1 MKLTTVAANG
11 YGSFGGLGGH
21 AKRSQFPTAPGGTG
35 PQGTGPMMQNEANLL
50 WADRQWTRGGKVAPA
65 GAAGPERAKRTQ
77 FGGVKYAKRTQLWPL
92 RRSGRPIIPPFHP
105 SGIPVPR
112 LQGRGQSCE
121 TKPIPGRAGWGEA
134 GGTGGV
140 GCCTNKANL
149 PRTDWKRR
157 WAGAGNAAADGHKRA
172 KRSQSSPR
180 ADTMDLQYATVCRP
194 HGGAPGG
201 RNSLVFGID
210 TCGGGD
216 YTRALYL
223 PQDRRYRTSADG
235 GAKLSGAIGSNRQTD

>member
-65 GAAGPERAKRTQ
+65 GTAGPERAKRTQ
-77 FGGVKYAKRTQLWPL
+77 FGGVKCAKRTQLWPL

-105 SGIPVPR
+105 SGVPVPR
-112 LQGRGQSCE
+112 LQGRGQSRE

-134 GGTGGV
+134 GGTGAWGV
-140 GCCTNKANL
+140 VQTKPICPGPTGG
-149 PRTDWKRR
+149 
-157 WAGAGNAAADGHKRA
+157 GAG
-172 KRSQSSPR
+172 PR
-180 ADTMDLQYATVCRP
+180 PRMPPPTGTSVQNEANFRPGPTRWIWNTPPYAGRT
-194 HGGAPGG
+194 GGSG
-201 RNSLVFGID
+201 RLEFAGF
-210 TCGGGD
+210 
-216 YTRALYL
+216 RH
-223 PQDRRYRTSADG
+223 
-235 GAKLSGAIGSNRQTD
+235 